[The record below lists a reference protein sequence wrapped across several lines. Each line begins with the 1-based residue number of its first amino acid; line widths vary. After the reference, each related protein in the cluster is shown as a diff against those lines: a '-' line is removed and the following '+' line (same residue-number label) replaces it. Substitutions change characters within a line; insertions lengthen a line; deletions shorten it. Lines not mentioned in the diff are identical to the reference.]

1 MQRFA
6 SALGSL
12 ALATFISAPAL
23 ADCIPGTGLCA
34 SAGVTVALPPIPAVQ
49 VGGQIT
55 IGIPPIVLPL
65 PYGAPPAQAAPP
77 APAYQ
82 VYQPPPPPTYVY
94 QQAPRPEYGYVLR
107 EPVWGSRLALD
118 VRVDGAGGFGHDVA
132 GKSWGLGGVGVGF
145 RYRATPHFGIEL
157 GADLLGGRDYND
169 HKTTQFSGNL
179 GGLLYVNPR
188 SRAQFYFSGGLLGDY
203 AKATGNA
210 ETAPNNEILQH
221 GWGDLQYNH
230 VGGYAGLGLEWFA
243 TRHLAFH
250 ADVRGLVRQNV
261 SGDAATQPEFTDP
274 VTGHTTNTSTGLVGS
289 VGALFYF

>member
-34 SAGVTVALPPIPAVQ
+34 SAGVTVAVPLIPAVQ

-65 PYGAPPAQAAPP
+65 PYGAPPAQP
-77 APAYQ
+77 APAQ
-82 VYQPPPPPTYVY
+82 PVYQPPPPPTYY
-94 QQAPRPEYGYVLR
+94 QYPQAPRPAYGYVLPP
-107 EPVWGSRLALD
+107 PVWGSRLALD

-132 GKSWGLGGVGVGF
+132 GNSWGLGGIGVGL
-145 RYRATPHFGIEL
+145 RYRVSPHFGLEL

-169 HKTTQFSGNL
+169 DKTTEFSGNL

-188 SRAQFYFSGGLLGDY
+188 SRAQFYFSGGLMGDY
-203 AKATGNA
+203 AKATGHLGA
-210 ETAPNNEILQH
+210 ADALVQAPA
-221 GWGDLQYNH
+221 DLHYNH
-230 VGGYAGLGLEWFA
+230 VGGYAGLGLELFA

-250 ADVRGLVRQNV
+250 ADVRGVVRQNV

-274 VTGHTTNTSTGLVGS
+274 ATGRTSNTSTGLVGS